1 MMKKLALTCALLFS
15 PMCFAGAGTGPITQI
30 LAINTGQ
37 VFVTLGAPHQSPPAC
52 ATFQSRWVVDGT
64 TPAGKAVIAA
74 LYTAYA
80 TNSQVTVIGTTDCG
94 IWGDTESLLIILT
107 L

>member
-15 PMCFAGAGTGPITQI
+15 PMCFAGTGTGPITQI
-30 LAINTGQ
+30 LAVNTGQ
-37 VFVTLGAPHQSPPAC
+37 VFVTLATIHQSPPAC
-52 ATFQSRWVVDGT
+52 ATIQSRWVVDGT

-80 TNSQVTVIGTTDCG
+80 TNSQIMVVGTNECG
-94 IWGDTESLLIILT
+94 IWGDTESLLMLLT